1 MSGDVA
7 GAAMGQQG
15 AAEQSSGQQSS
26 GQQSSGQQGTVEPA
40 GGQEGA
46 GPRPQDAA
54 EQAFGQQGAGP
65 QGAAEQAFGQQ
76 SAGPQGAAEQAAAGQ
91 QSAGPQ
97 GAAEQAAAGQQS
109 AGPQGAAEQAA
120 AGQQGAGPQG
130 AGPQGPAEQGA
141 MDSTIRQGIEEL
153 SRAGWQVPWPES
165 PISGTGP
172 QERAELEVAFA
183 TAMRRTGSLMQLM
196 GQAAADRIGINS
208 TDLNCLNILS
218 FSGHMTAGELA
229 KATGLT
235 TASITGV
242 IDRLEEAGFVRRERD
257 PHDRRRV
264 VVRLSLDKAVSDVA
278 SVFAPMLRDW
288 REMATRYSDDELRL
302 IVDFYGRVEQVF
314 RKHLLRLRDE

>member
-91 QSAGPQ
+91 Q
-97 GAAEQAAAGQQS
+97 
-109 AGPQGAAEQAA
+109 
-120 AGQQGAGPQG
+120 GAGPQG

-141 MDSTIRQGIEEL
+141 MDSTIRQGMEEL